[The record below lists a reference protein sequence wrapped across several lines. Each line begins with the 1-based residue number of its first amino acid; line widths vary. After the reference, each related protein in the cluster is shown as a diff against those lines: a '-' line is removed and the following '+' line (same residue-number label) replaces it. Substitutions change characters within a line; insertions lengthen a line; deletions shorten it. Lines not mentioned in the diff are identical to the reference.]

1 MVVGCVNGPIHVPP
15 KFQESQVSSSNV
27 QKLNTSLLSDLD
39 PNKTGNGE
47 LFSESVCH
55 NYDYYL
61 KLSHETPNCEAAPFI
76 MNFGNMF

>member
-55 NYDYYL
+55 
-61 KLSHETPNCEAAPFI
+61 KS
-76 MNFGNMF
+76 